1 MNSIKYIALNQVDPE
16 QLLSLLNKDKLRT
29 HLISHQVFDSVS
41 LQSWL
46 NTKIK
51 MDSTTGCRIRAIVA
65 DNQCVGWCGIQL
77 DRETYEMAIILDD
90 SHWGQGRKIFR
101 DLMAWAKELGH
112 KTVSIHFLHT
122 RPEYKF
128 LRKIAQNVRESQILG
143 NKFTTYT
150 LAVE

>member
-1 MNSIKYIALNQVDPE
+1 MNSIEYRALNQVDPAP
-16 QLLSLLNKDKLRT
+16 LLSLLHKERVRS
-29 HLISHQVFDSVS
+29 HLINHQRFDSKS
-41 LQSWL
+41 LQLWIK
-46 NTKIK
+46 TKIE
-51 MDSTTGCRIRAIVA
+51 MDATPGCRVRAIVV
-65 DNQCVGWCGIQL
+65 DGQCIGWCGIQH
-77 DRETYEMAIILDD
+77 DNGEYEIAAVLDD
-90 SHWGQGRKIFR
+90 SHWGLGRKIFR

-128 LRKIAQNVRESQILG
+128 LKKIAQSVHESQILG